1 MTPTAKAL
9 ELSVQT
15 AVARIASAQRQVDP
29 RRSTLVAISGIDG
42 SGKGYLTRE
51 IDRHLRDRGFTV
63 AVVNIDGWLRLP
75 HERFSS
81 TRPAEHF
88 YTNAFRFG
96 DMFEKLVVP
105 LRERRWVSVEADFAE
120 ETASAYRKFH
130 YQFSDIDI
138 ILLEGIYLLKREYQH
153 HHDVSLWIDCSF
165 DTALKRA
172 VARAQER
179 LPPEETVRAYRQIYF
194 PAQELHFWRDSPR
207 QAASLILDNDP
218 FFPEVLLETRTAGV

>member
-9 ELSVQT
+9 ELSVRT
-15 AVARIASAQRQVDP
+15 AVDQIASTQRQVDP
-29 RRSTLVAISGIDG
+29 RRSMLVAISGIDG

-51 IDRHLRDRGFTV
+51 IDRHLRDRGFNV
-63 AVVNIDGWLRLP
+63 AVINVDGWLRLP

-81 TRPAEHF
+81 IRPAEHF
-88 YTNAFRFG
+88 YTNAFRFE

-105 LRERRWVSVEADFAE
+105 LRERRWVKVEADFAD

-172 VARAQER
+172 VARAQEGLTAEATAR
-179 LPPEETVRAYRQIYF
+179 VYNDIYF
-194 PAQELHFWRDSPR
+194 PAQELHFLRDAPR
-207 QAASLILDNDP
+207 EAASLILEND
-218 FFPEVLLETRTAGV
+218 RQ